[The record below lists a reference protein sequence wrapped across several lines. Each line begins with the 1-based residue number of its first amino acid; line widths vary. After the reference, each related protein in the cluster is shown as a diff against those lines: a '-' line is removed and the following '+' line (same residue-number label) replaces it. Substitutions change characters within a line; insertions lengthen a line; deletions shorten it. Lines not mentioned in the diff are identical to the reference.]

1 MRNYLTI
8 SDEEK
13 DSILQTHSAFY
24 NGYAT
29 GNVPS
34 NLQPLRVDRSVK
46 DFGGVTVDNKGN
58 VKQYTNHRVNEAE
71 TNDSDNLNYN
81 VLLGYAMGMSKT
93 LWAEPNKDI
102 DLIGALKELKLYY
115 LDLRN
120 GKTPMVLSV
129 PAQAA
134 KNTVEKLVSELPN
147 GEVTSLEK
155 IGAGLKTLSETDIS
169 DEESSYDFDSEGPE
183 DRDEFDGRDSE
194 VVGVDSDIED
204 QRKEANE
211 IEADNMDI
219 SHEDSAYDFESDG
232 PEQFDSS
239 YSDDSYGD
247 DIDAI
252 MKMFGGDMSPA
263 SVDGVNDMMN
273 SDLDGKE
280 KYSNEKS
287 AFDFESD
294 GGNAD
299 VYGEQSTN
307 MSIGFVEEGEG
318 ETDESLVSVMPM
330 DKPIGKIFSLKGN
343 NPSRYEV
350 EEDCGEVEEGC
361 GEVHEGEPC
370 EQCGSEMIEGEC
382 KECGSLYE
390 EIEEGLHESF
400 TENRKII
407 KEMFNRFSKFN

>member
-34 NLQPLRVDRSVK
+34 NLQPLRVDRSIK
-46 DFGGVTVDNKGN
+46 DFGGVTVDNQGN
-58 VKQYTNHRVNEAE
+58 VKPYTNHNVNESE
-71 TNDSDNLNYN
+71 VNEQEGKGCSESEGGSGCIKKKDGEWVILNNKKGGIFKKCSSKKDCEEILAGYHAN
-81 VLLGYAMGMSKT
+81 VN
-93 LWAEPNKDI
+93 EEE
-102 DLIGALKELKLYY
+102 DL
-115 LDLRN
+115 
-120 GKTPMVLSV
+120 
-129 PAQAA
+129 
-134 KNTVEKLVSELPN
+134 
-147 GEVTSLEK
+147 
-155 IGAGLKTLSETDIS
+155 
-169 DEESSYDFDSEGPE
+169 GPE

-211 IEADNMDI
+211 IEADDMDI

-299 VYGEQSTN
+299 VYGEQTN

-318 ETDESLVSVMPM
+318 ETDESLVSVIPM
-330 DKPIGKIFSLKGN
+330 DKPIGKMYSFKGN
-343 NPSRYEV
+343 NPKYEV
-350 EEDCGEVEEGC
+350 EEGEVEKGESCESC
-361 GEVHEGEPC
+361 GGET
-370 EQCGSEMIEGEC
+370 SEGEC
-382 KECGSLYE
+382 KECGSIYE
-390 EIEEGLHESF
+390 EVDTDLHESF
-400 TENRKII
+400 DNDRKAIR
-407 KEMFNRFSKFN
+407 EMFNRFSKFN

>member
-1 MRNYLTI
+1 MRNYMTI

-13 DSILQTHSAFY
+13 NSILQNHSAFY

-34 NLQPLRVDRSVK
+34 NLQPLRVDNSIK
-46 DFGGVTVDNKGN
+46 DFDGVTVDNQGN
-58 VKQYTNHRVNEAE
+58 VKTYTNHNVNEVE
-71 TNDSDNLNYN
+71 
-81 VLLGYAMGMSKT
+81 VK
-93 LWAEPNKDI
+93 KDE
-102 DLIGALKELKLYY
+102 DL
-115 LDLRN
+115 
-120 GKTPMVLSV
+120 
-129 PAQAA
+129 
-134 KNTVEKLVSELPN
+134 
-147 GEVTSLEK
+147 
-155 IGAGLKTLSETDIS
+155 
-169 DEESSYDFDSEGPE
+169 GPE
-183 DRDEFDGRDSE
+183 DRDEFDGRKSR

-211 IEADNMDI
+211 MEADDMDI

-263 SVDGVNDMMN
+263 SVDDVNDRMN

-287 AFDFESD
+287 AFDFVSD

-299 VYGEQSTN
+299 VYGEQATN

-318 ETDESLVSVMPM
+318 ETDESLVSVIPM
-330 DKPIGKIFSLKGN
+330 DKPIGKMYSLKGN

-350 EEDCGEVEEGC
+350 EEDCGEV
-361 GEVHEGEPC
+361 HEGEPC
-370 EQCGSEMIEGEC
+370 EQCGSEMSEGEC
-382 KECGSLYE
+382 VECGAMYE
-390 EIEEGLHESF
+390 KVDTDLHESF
-400 TENRKII
+400 NNERKMIR
-407 KEMFNRFSKFN
+407 EMFNRFNKFN

>member
-1 MRNYLTI
+1 MRNYMTI

-13 DSILQTHSAFY
+13 NSILQNHSAFY

-34 NLQPLRVDRSVK
+34 NLQPLRVDNSVK
-46 DFGGVTVDNKGN
+46 DFDGVTVDNQGN
-58 VKQYTNHRVNEAE
+58 VKTYTNHNVNEVE
-71 TNDSDNLNYN
+71 
-81 VLLGYAMGMSKT
+81 VK
-93 LWAEPNKDI
+93 KDE
-102 DLIGALKELKLYY
+102 DL
-115 LDLRN
+115 
-120 GKTPMVLSV
+120 
-129 PAQAA
+129 
-134 KNTVEKLVSELPN
+134 
-147 GEVTSLEK
+147 
-155 IGAGLKTLSETDIS
+155 
-169 DEESSYDFDSEGPE
+169 GPE
-183 DRDEFDGRDSE
+183 RRDEFDGRDSE

-350 EEDCGEVEEGC
+350 EEDCGEV
-361 GEVHEGEPC
+361 HEGEPC
-370 EQCGSEMIEGEC
+370 EQCGSETSEGEC
-382 KECGSLYE
+382 VECGDMYE
-390 EIEEGLHESF
+390 KVDTDLHESF
-400 TENRKII
+400 NNERKMIR
-407 KEMFNRFSKFN
+407 EMFNRFNKFN

>member
-1 MRNYLTI
+1 MRNYMTI

-13 DSILQTHSAFY
+13 NSILQNHSAFY

-34 NLQPLRVDRSVK
+34 NLQPLRVDNSIK
-46 DFGGVTVDNKGN
+46 DFDGVTVDNQGN
-58 VKQYTNHRVNEAE
+58 VKTYTNHNVNEVE
-71 TNDSDNLNYN
+71 
-81 VLLGYAMGMSKT
+81 VK
-93 LWAEPNKDI
+93 KDE
-102 DLIGALKELKLYY
+102 DL
-115 LDLRN
+115 
-120 GKTPMVLSV
+120 
-129 PAQAA
+129 
-134 KNTVEKLVSELPN
+134 
-147 GEVTSLEK
+147 
-155 IGAGLKTLSETDIS
+155 
-169 DEESSYDFDSEGPE
+169 GPE
-183 DRDEFDGRDSE
+183 DRDEFDGRKSR

-211 IEADNMDI
+211 MEADDMDI

-263 SVDGVNDMMN
+263 SVDDVNDRMN

-287 AFDFESD
+287 AFDFVSD

-299 VYGEQSTN
+299 VYGEQATN

-318 ETDESLVSVMPM
+318 ETDESLVSVIPM
-330 DKPIGKIFSLKGN
+330 DKPTGKMYSLKGN
-343 NPSRYEV
+343 NQNYEV
-350 EEDCGEVEEGC
+350 DEGCGEVEEGC

-370 EQCGSEMIEGEC
+370 EQCGSEMSEGEC
-382 KECGSLYE
+382 VECGAMYE
-390 EIEEGLHESF
+390 KVDTDLHESF
-400 TENRKII
+400 DNERKMIR
-407 KEMFNRFSKFN
+407 EMFNRFNKFN

>member
-1 MRNYLTI
+1 MTI

-13 DSILQTHSAFY
+13 NSILQNHSAFY

-34 NLQPLRVDRSVK
+34 NLQPLRVDNSIK
-46 DFGGVTVDNKGN
+46 DFDGVTVDNQGN
-58 VKQYTNHRVNEAE
+58 VKTYTNHNVNEVE
-71 TNDSDNLNYN
+71 
-81 VLLGYAMGMSKT
+81 VK
-93 LWAEPNKDI
+93 KDE
-102 DLIGALKELKLYY
+102 DL
-115 LDLRN
+115 
-120 GKTPMVLSV
+120 
-129 PAQAA
+129 
-134 KNTVEKLVSELPN
+134 
-147 GEVTSLEK
+147 
-155 IGAGLKTLSETDIS
+155 
-169 DEESSYDFDSEGPE
+169 GPE
-183 DRDEFDGRDSE
+183 RRGEFDGRKSR
-194 VVGVDSDIED
+194 VVGVDSDIEK

-211 IEADNMDI
+211 MEADDMDI

-263 SVDGVNDMMN
+263 SVDDVNDRMN

-287 AFDFESD
+287 AFDFVSD

-299 VYGEQSTN
+299 VYGEQATN

-318 ETDESLVSVMPM
+318 ETDESLVSVIPM
-330 DKPIGKIFSLKGN
+330 DKPTGKMYSLKGN
-343 NPSRYEV
+343 NQNYEV
-350 EEDCGEVEEGC
+350 DEGCGEVEEGC

-370 EQCGSEMIEGEC
+370 EQCGSEMSEGEC
-382 KECGSLYE
+382 VECGAMYE
-390 EIEEGLHESF
+390 KVDTDLHESF
-400 TENRKII
+400 NNERKMIR
-407 KEMFNRFSKFN
+407 EMFNRFNKFN

>member
-1 MRNYLTI
+1 MRNYMTI

-13 DSILQTHSAFY
+13 NSILQNHSAFY

-34 NLQPLRVDRSVK
+34 NLQPLRVDNSIK
-46 DFGGVTVDNKGN
+46 DSGGVTVDNQGN
-58 VKQYTNHRVNEAE
+58 VKSYTNHNVNEVEVKEQEGKGCAESEGGSGCIKKKDGKWVIMNNKKGGIFKKCSSKKDCEEILAGYHANVNEEE
-71 TNDSDNLNYN
+71 TNEME
-81 VLLGYAMGMSKT
+81 GY
-93 LWAEPNKDI
+93 D
-102 DLIGALKELKLYY
+102 
-115 LDLRN
+115 
-120 GKTPMVLSV
+120 
-129 PAQAA
+129 
-134 KNTVEKLVSELPN
+134 
-147 GEVTSLEK
+147 
-155 IGAGLKTLSETDIS
+155 
-169 DEESSYDFDSEGPE
+169 
-183 DRDEFDGRDSE
+183 
-194 VVGVDSDIED
+194 
-204 QRKEANE
+204 
-211 IEADNMDI
+211 MDI
-219 SHEDSAYDFESDG
+219 SHEDSAYDFKSDG

-263 SVDGVNDMMN
+263 SVDDVNDRMN
-273 SDLDGKE
+273 ADLDGKE

-287 AFDFESD
+287 AFDFESQ

-299 VYGEQSTN
+299 VYGEQATN

-361 GEVHEGEPC
+361 GEVHEDEPC
-370 EQCGSEMIEGEC
+370 EQCDSM
-382 KECGSLYE
+382 YE
-390 EIEEGLHESF
+390 TVDTDLHESLDN
-400 TENRKII
+400 ERKTIR
-407 KEMFNRFSKFN
+407 EMFNRFNKFN

>member
-1 MRNYLTI
+1 MRNYMTI

-13 DSILQTHSAFY
+13 NSILQNHSAFY

-34 NLQPLRVDRSVK
+34 NLQPLRVDNSVK
-46 DFGGVTVDNKGN
+46 DFDGVTVDNQGN
-58 VKQYTNHRVNEAE
+58 VKTYTNHNVNEVE
-71 TNDSDNLNYN
+71 
-81 VLLGYAMGMSKT
+81 VK
-93 LWAEPNKDI
+93 KDE
-102 DLIGALKELKLYY
+102 DL
-115 LDLRN
+115 
-120 GKTPMVLSV
+120 
-129 PAQAA
+129 
-134 KNTVEKLVSELPN
+134 
-147 GEVTSLEK
+147 
-155 IGAGLKTLSETDIS
+155 
-169 DEESSYDFDSEGPE
+169 GPE
-183 DRDEFDGRDSE
+183 RRDEFDGRDSE

-350 EEDCGEVEEGC
+350 EEDCGEV
-361 GEVHEGEPC
+361 HEGEPC
-370 EQCGSEMIEGEC
+370 EQCGSEMSEGEC
-382 KECGSLYE
+382 VECGAMYE
-390 EIEEGLHESF
+390 KVDTDLHESF
-400 TENRKII
+400 NNERKMIR
-407 KEMFNRFSKFN
+407 EMFNRFNKFN